1 MVTFTNKFNRRK
13 YFNNVL
19 SFCFLELNDMQKYF
33 LSPFVDITKAVFSIG
48 SNSKILGNDIDELL
62 GTLKA
67 YTLEYWE

>member
-1 MVTFTNKFNRRK
+1 M
-13 YFNNVL
+13 

-67 YTLEYWE
+67 YTLEY